1 MFYFGIGRSSAV
13 RARKCKADLVNGS
26 YSFFSFQCSPVF
38 ISSQCCVIPVWLK
51 HSFWS
56 DHLYEN
62 MAHRVC
68 FCTLFPSARDAD
80 EREKWIHAL
89 EGTIL
94 RHTLQLRVCSKP
106 PCLYAYG
113 CVLTSKI
120 NTGVGILDVHLPV
133 STSVCSLKE
142 MKLEDERKC
151 EF

>member
-1 MFYFGIGRSSAV
+1 MAAIV
-13 RARKCKADLVNGS
+13 
-26 YSFFSFQCSPVF
+26 SFHFSVPQCSYHLSV
-38 ISSQCCVIPVWLK
+38 V
-51 HSFWS
+51 SFLFDSNTAS
-56 DHLYEN
+56 DLTIFMEN

-120 NTGVGILDVHLPV
+120 NTGVGILDVPLPV